1 MFTKLLKVTELILE
15 LMLINFSLIVKQAIF
30 ADVNH
35 AWIRSS
41 WDQPVLSNEGK
52 VYCSRKQRGP
62 LIGLE
67 LTTDRHPPIMNQT
80 CYPLRHAAPFKT
92 LTGGEMPITL
102 PETQMIMKYKKCACV
117 CSRVNAREL
126 YLLLYSIAIT
136 AHLLSTLNI
145 VNCILITSR
154 EEMV

>member
-1 MFTKLLKVTELILE
+1 
-15 LMLINFSLIVKQAIF
+15 MLINFSLIVKQAIF

-102 PETQMIMKYKKCACV
+102 PETQMIM
-117 CSRVNAREL
+117 RWNANYFTRNTNDYEIQKMCL
-126 YLLLYSIAIT
+126 CMFKGECKGALSASLFNSNYSPFTFNPQHCQLYSY
-136 AHLLSTLNI
+136 HQ
-145 VNCILITSR
+145 
-154 EEMV
+154 

>member
-62 LIGLE
+62 LMGLE
-67 LTTDRHPPIMNQT
+67 PTTSTWRVRRATHCATTPLIGSRKGFERDFTIELKINRGPYRRLAWISNKHSRQT
-80 CYPLRHAAPFKT
+80 KIQKPKIAKT
-92 LTGGEMPITL
+92 WL
-102 PETQMIMKYKKCACV
+102 
-117 CSRVNAREL
+117 
-126 YLLLYSIAIT
+126 
-136 AHLLSTLNI
+136 TLNKYHARGS
-145 VNCILITSR
+145 ITVR
-154 EEMV
+154 DTLF